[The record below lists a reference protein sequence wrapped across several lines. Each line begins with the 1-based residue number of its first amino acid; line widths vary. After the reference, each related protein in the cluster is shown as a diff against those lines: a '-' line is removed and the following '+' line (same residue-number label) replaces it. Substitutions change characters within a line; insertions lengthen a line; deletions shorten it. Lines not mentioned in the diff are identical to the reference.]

1 MVDILMAT
9 YNGEKYLKD
18 QIDSILN
25 QTYTDWKL
33 YIRDDGSN
41 DNTLNIINEY
51 IEKYRSKIILI
62 KDDKSGLGA
71 KLNFGEL
78 LKYSTSEY
86 CMFSDQDDIWLED
99 KIKLTLEEMKRVEA
113 NNNLPILV
121 HTDLKV
127 VDNNIN
133 IISDSFFKYQNISP
147 KHNKLNNL
155 LVLNTVTGCTIMM
168 NKQLVELCREVPK
181 ECILHDWWIAL
192 VASGLGI
199 VSTLY
204 KPTILYRQHG
214 DNCAGAIEY
223 KNGISIKNVMHKVK
237 QNKYQK
243 QIKELLVQAKVF
255 NDFYSDKLS
264 EEDKVC
270 IQKFLNLKNQF
281 ILNRK
286 ISMIK
291 NQFNTGKLK
300 KYDLILLL
308 FI

>member
-62 KDDKSGLGA
+62 EDDKSGLGA

-86 CMFSDQDDIWLED
+86 CMFSDQDDIWLEN
-99 KIKLTLEEMKRVEA
+99 KIELTLNEMKKTES
-113 NNNLPILV
+113 NNNLPILI

-127 VDNNIN
+127 VDNEMN

-147 KHNKLNNL
+147 EYNKLNNL
-155 LVLNTVTGCTIMM
+155 LVLNTVTGCTVMM
-168 NKQLVELCREVPK
+168 NKKLVDLCRSIPK
-181 ECILHDWWIAL
+181 DCILHDWWIAL
-192 VASGLGI
+192 VASGLG
-199 VSTLY
+199 VVRTLY
-204 KPTILYRQHG
+204 EPTILYRQHG

-223 KNGISIKNVMHKVK
+223 KKGISIRNISQKLKE
-237 QNKYQK
+237 NKYKK
-243 QIKELLVQAKVF
+243 QINELLLQAQSF
-255 NDFYSDKLS
+255 NNFYGDKLS
-264 EEDKVC
+264 IEDQYR

-286 ISMIK
+286 ISIIK

-300 KYDLILLL
+300 KYDVILLL